1 MALPAMLGLY
11 ILSLKKGFDIKYVV
25 LLTFVTLLMSAY
37 NPTLML
43 INFIVLALFFV
54 FFVVVVDRKKI
65 WSALKFNIIFL
76 LAYFAVSLYWALP
89 LIDYTT
95 TAWWSKIFSESLA
108 MQNIGSSYTEVFR
121 SLGYWGFYSGYRG
134 EAYFPFS
141 GPLLQ
146 NPFLIMM
153 SLLIPLFALFAVLI
167 KPKDKIRLFF
177 AFLLI
182 VCIPMA
188 VASYPPDN
196 PYTLGKVYQWAYEH
210 IPFFSVF
217 RDNYKFVMPIALAFS
232 ALIGFL
238 VNDLVHPFTLRF
250 PRCLSF
256 GEYLNKLRGVFVV
269 FIISVLL
276 INAWPLLTGNVISQN
291 QTVKEIPP
299 YWYDAADW
307 VNNLPGDGGIFLMP
321 EQYFPIYTWGQKAGD
336 VNVALFNKPQ
346 IFEETSSGAYYPYSG
361 DAIAMAYGAIVKNE
375 TSYAGKILGLLG
387 VEYILQRNDVDWT
400 FYNVQSP
407 AEVQMLLSQQ
417 IGIHFAKSF
426 GQLDFYKNDFYVP
439 MIYSAENGVYIDG
452 SVDSLPIIGVLNNL
466 DVNSSVLFFSSSLSS
481 QNQQILNLVT
491 NVISANENYAKIDVT
506 NHTIS
511 SVELSYKMI
520 DPTYYTIDVNSET
533 PFFLVFSQ
541 SYQPQWQASI
551 NENTIEEHFMA
562 NGYANS
568 WYINETGQFK
578 ISMRYTAETIYD
590 VGKIISIASIIIL
603 ALLLVPLKLVR
614 IRFLRKKNIK
624 ILEKNELFFE
634 RFKQIS

>member
-1 MALPAMLGLY
+1 MLE
-11 ILSLKKGFDIKYVV
+11 K
-25 LLTFVTLLMSAY
+25 
-37 NPTLML
+37 
-43 INFIVLALFFV
+43 
-54 FFVVVVDRKKI
+54 
-65 WSALKFNIIFL
+65 
-76 LAYFAVSLYWALP
+76 
-89 LIDYTT
+89 
-95 TAWWSKIFSESLA
+95 
-108 MQNIGSSYTEVFR
+108 
-121 SLGYWGFYSGYRG
+121 
-134 EAYFPFS
+134 
-141 GPLLQ
+141 
-146 NPFLIMM
+146 
-153 SLLIPLFALFAVLI
+153 
-167 KPKDKIRLFF
+167 
-177 AFLLI
+177 
-182 VCIPMA
+182 
-188 VASYPPDN
+188 
-196 PYTLGKVYQWAYEH
+196 
-210 IPFFSVF
+210 
-217 RDNYKFVMPIALAFS
+217 
-232 ALIGFL
+232 FL
-238 VNDLVHPFTLRF
+238 V
-250 PRCLSF
+250 
-256 GEYLNKLRGVFVV
+256 YLG
-269 FIISVLL
+269 
-276 INAWPLLTGNVISQN
+276 G
-291 QTVKEIPP
+291 
-299 YWYDAADW
+299 
-307 VNNLPGDGGIFLMP
+307 GD
-321 EQYFPIYTWGQKAGD
+321 
-336 VNVALFNKPQ
+336 
-346 IFEETSSGAYYPYSG
+346 
-361 DAIAMAYGAIVKNE
+361 
-375 TSYAGKILGLLG
+375 
-387 VEYILQRNDVDWT
+387 YILQRNEWIRWT

-511 SVELSYKMI
+511 SVELYKMI

-603 ALLLVPLKLVR
+603 ALLLVPLKLVKL
-614 IRFLRKKNIK
+614 RFLRKKNIK